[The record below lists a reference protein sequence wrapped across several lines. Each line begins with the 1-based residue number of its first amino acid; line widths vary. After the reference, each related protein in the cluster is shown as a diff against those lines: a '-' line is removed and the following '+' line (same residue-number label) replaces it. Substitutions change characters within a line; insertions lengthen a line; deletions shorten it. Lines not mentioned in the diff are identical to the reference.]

1 MGEGQVFLGQGQGQ
15 GQGHGQGVSRPKAMI
30 LSFFH
35 HSYEREG
42 ASDYLDE
49 LALLTDTFGIDVIY
63 KEAIYLREINSATYI
78 SKGKLADLVDLVDDE
93 YDVDLVILDDEVS
106 PAQQRNLEKTFKK
119 KVIDRNEVIL
129 GVFGQRARTKEAR
142 LQIELAEKT
151 YQFPRLTRLWT
162 HLSRQ
167 AGSGGSGSGGGGYQ
181 KGEGEKQIELDRRI
195 LKDEIVKIKREL
207 DEVKGIREVQRRD
220 RKRNAVPTF
229 ALVGYTNA
237 GKSTLLNAMTGSDVY
252 VENKLFAT
260 LDTTTRRMSLP
271 NNQEVLAIDTVGFIR
286 KLPHLLVAAFKSTLE
301 ESLEADIL
309 LHVVDISHP
318 MAEEQ
323 ILTTEKVLKEL
334 GAENRPSLYVFN
346 KVDALEDE
354 KKLQLLKIQF
364 PKHVIVSALTKEGFD
379 DLYAFMEQ
387 EIKALREYVTFRIPQ
402 SDFKVVAELIRLG
415 TLLKQE
421 YEENDV
427 ILHIELPR
435 AVSGKYELYRV

>member
-1 MGEGQVFLGQGQGQ
+1 MTTETQDKQ
-15 GQGHGQGVSRPKAMI
+15 RPKAMI

-49 LALLTDTFGIDVIY
+49 LALLTDTFGVDVIY

-93 YDVDLVILDDEVS
+93 YKVDLVILDDEVS

-181 KGEGEKQIELDRRI
+181 KGEGEKQIEIDRQI

-207 DEVKGIREVQRRD
+207 NEVKGIREVQRRD
-220 RKRNAVPTF
+220 RKRNAIPTF

-237 GKSTLLNAMTGSDVY
+237 GKSTLLNALTGSDVY

-334 GAENRPSLYVFN
+334 GAEGRPSLYVFN
-346 KVDALEDE
+346 KVDALEDQ

-435 AVSGKYELYRV
+435 AVSGKYDTYRV

>member
-1 MGEGQVFLGQGQGQ
+1 
-15 GQGHGQGVSRPKAMI
+15 
-30 LSFFH
+30 
-35 HSYEREG
+35 
-42 ASDYLDE
+42 
-49 LALLTDTFGIDVIY
+49 
-63 KEAIYLREINSATYI
+63 
-78 SKGKLADLVDLVDDE
+78 
-93 YDVDLVILDDEVS
+93 
-106 PAQQRNLEKTFKK
+106 
-119 KVIDRNEVIL
+119 
-129 GVFGQRARTKEAR
+129 
-142 LQIELAEKT
+142 
-151 YQFPRLTRLWT
+151 
-162 HLSRQ
+162 
-167 AGSGGSGSGGGGYQ
+167 
-181 KGEGEKQIELDRRI
+181 
-195 LKDEIVKIKREL
+195 
-207 DEVKGIREVQRRD
+207 
-220 RKRNAVPTF
+220 
-229 ALVGYTNA
+229 
-237 GKSTLLNAMTGSDVY
+237 
-252 VENKLFAT
+252 
-260 LDTTTRRMSLP
+260 MSLP
-271 NNQEVLAIDTVGFIR
+271 NGQEVLAIDTVGFIR

-346 KVDALEDE
+346 KVDALEDQ

-387 EIKALREYVTFRIPQ
+387 EIKALREHVTFRIPQ

-435 AVSGKYELYRV
+435 AVSGKYDTYRT

>member
-1 MGEGQVFLGQGQGQ
+1 MTTETQDKQ
-15 GQGHGQGVSRPKAMI
+15 RPKAMI

-49 LALLTDTFGIDVIY
+49 LALLTDTFGVDVIY

-93 YDVDLVILDDEVS
+93 YKVDLVILDDEVS

-181 KGEGEKQIELDRRI
+181 KGEGEKQIEIDRQI

-207 DEVKGIREVQRRD
+207 NEVKGIREVQRRD
-220 RKRNAVPTF
+220 RKRNAIPTF

-237 GKSTLLNAMTGSDVY
+237 GKSTLLNALTGSDVY

-334 GAENRPSLYVFN
+334 GAEGRPSLYVFN
-346 KVDALEDE
+346 KVDALEDQ

>member
-1 MGEGQVFLGQGQGQ
+1 MTIHSQEIK
-15 GQGHGQGVSRPKAMI
+15 RPKAMI

-35 HSYEREG
+35 HSYERDNAQEH
-42 ASDYLDE
+42 LEE
-49 LALLTDTFGIDVIY
+49 LALLTDTFGVDVAY

-78 SKGKLADLVDLVDDE
+78 SKGKLEDLVDLVDDE
-93 YDVDLVILDDEVS
+93 HPVDLVILDDEVS
-106 PAQQRNLEKTFKK
+106 PAQQRNLEKIFKRR
-119 KVIDRNEVIL
+119 VIDRNEVIL
-129 GVFGQRARTKEAR
+129 GVFAQRARTKEAR

-167 AGSGGSGSGGGGYQ
+167 KGTGGGGGGAYL

-195 LKDEIVKIKREL
+195 LKDEIVKIKREIE
-207 DEVKGIREVQRRD
+207 EVKSIREVQRRD
-220 RKRNAVPTF
+220 RKRNNIPTF

-237 GKSTLLNAMTGSDVY
+237 GKSTLLNALTGADVY

-260 LDTTTRRMSLP
+260 LDTTTRRMTLP
-271 NNQEVLAIDTVGFIR
+271 NSQEVLAIDTVGFIR

-323 ILTTEKVLKEL
+323 LRTTEKVLKEL
-334 GAENRPSLYVFN
+334 GAGDRPSIYVFN
-346 KVDALEDE
+346 KIDACDDQ
-354 KKLQLLKIQF
+354 KKIQRLKIQF
-364 PKHVIVSALTKEGFD
+364 PKHVIISALTREGFD

-387 EIKALREYVTFRIPQ
+387 EIKALREQVTFRIPQ
-402 SDFKVVAELIRLG
+402 SDFKVATELMRLG
-415 TLLKQE
+415 TLLKRE
-421 YEENDV
+421 YDENDV
-427 ILHIELPR
+427 ILHLELPR
-435 AVSGKYELYRV
+435 TVSGKYDLYRV

>member
-1 MGEGQVFLGQGQGQ
+1 MTTETQDKQ
-15 GQGHGQGVSRPKAMI
+15 RPKAMI

-49 LALLTDTFGIDVIY
+49 LALLTDTFGVDVIY

-93 YDVDLVILDDEVS
+93 YKVDLVILDDEVS

-181 KGEGEKQIELDRRI
+181 KGEGEKQIEIDRQI

-207 DEVKGIREVQRRD
+207 NEVKGIREVQRRD
-220 RKRNAVPTF
+220 RKRNAIPT
-229 ALVGYTNA
+229 
-237 GKSTLLNAMTGSDVY
+237 
-252 VENKLFAT
+252 
-260 LDTTTRRMSLP
+260 LP
-271 NNQEVLAIDTVGFIR
+271 WWVT
-286 KLPHLLVAAFKSTLE
+286 
-301 ESLEADIL
+301 
-309 LHVVDISHP
+309 P
-318 MAEEQ
+318 MQAS
-323 ILTTEKVLKEL
+323 
-334 GAENRPSLYVFN
+334 RPF
-346 KVDALEDE
+346 
-354 KKLQLLKIQF
+354 
-364 PKHVIVSALTKEGFD
+364 
-379 DLYAFMEQ
+379 
-387 EIKALREYVTFRIPQ
+387 
-402 SDFKVVAELIRLG
+402 
-415 TLLKQE
+415 
-421 YEENDV
+421 
-427 ILHIELPR
+427 
-435 AVSGKYELYRV
+435 

>member
-1 MGEGQVFLGQGQGQ
+1 MTIHSQEIK
-15 GQGHGQGVSRPKAMI
+15 RPKAMI

-35 HSYEREG
+35 HSYERDNAQEH
-42 ASDYLDE
+42 LEE
-49 LALLTDTFGIDVIY
+49 LALLTDTFGVDVAY

-78 SKGKLADLVDLVDDE
+78 SKGKLEDLVDLVDDE
-93 YDVDLVILDDEVS
+93 HPVDLVILDDEVS
-106 PAQQRNLEKTFKK
+106 PAQQRNLEKIFKRR
-119 KVIDRNEVIL
+119 VIDRNEVIL
-129 GVFGQRARTKEAR
+129 GVFAQRARTKEAR

-167 AGSGGSGSGGGGYQ
+167 KGTGGGGGGAYL

-195 LKDEIVKIKREL
+195 LKDEIVKIKREIE
-207 DEVKGIREVQRRD
+207 EVKSIREVQRRD
-220 RKRNAVPTF
+220 RKRNNIPTF

-237 GKSTLLNAMTGSDVY
+237 GKSTLLNALTGADVY

-260 LDTTTRRMSLP
+260 LDTTTRRMTLP
-271 NNQEVLAIDTVGFIR
+271 NSQEVLAIDTVGFIR

-323 ILTTEKVLKEL
+323 LRTTEKVLKEL
-334 GAENRPSLYVFN
+334 GAGDRPSIYVFN
-346 KVDALEDE
+346 KIDACDDP
-354 KKLQLLKIQF
+354 KKIQRLKIQF
-364 PKHVIVSALTKEGFD
+364 PKHVIISALTREGFD

-387 EIKALREYVTFRIPQ
+387 EIKALREQVTFRIPQ
-402 SDFKVVAELIRLG
+402 SDFKVATELMRLG
-415 TLLKQE
+415 TLLKRE
-421 YEENDV
+421 YDENDV
-427 ILHIELPR
+427 ILHLELPR
-435 AVSGKYELYRV
+435 TVSGKYDLYRV

>member
-1 MGEGQVFLGQGQGQ
+1 
-15 GQGHGQGVSRPKAMI
+15 
-30 LSFFH
+30 
-35 HSYEREG
+35 
-42 ASDYLDE
+42 
-49 LALLTDTFGIDVIY
+49 
-63 KEAIYLREINSATYI
+63 
-78 SKGKLADLVDLVDDE
+78 
-93 YDVDLVILDDEVS
+93 
-106 PAQQRNLEKTFKK
+106 
-119 KVIDRNEVIL
+119 
-129 GVFGQRARTKEAR
+129 
-142 LQIELAEKT
+142 
-151 YQFPRLTRLWT
+151 
-162 HLSRQ
+162 
-167 AGSGGSGSGGGGYQ
+167 
-181 KGEGEKQIELDRRI
+181 
-195 LKDEIVKIKREL
+195 
-207 DEVKGIREVQRRD
+207 
-220 RKRNAVPTF
+220 
-229 ALVGYTNA
+229 VGYTNA
-237 GKSTLLNAMTGSDVY
+237 GKSTLLNALTGSDVY

-334 GAENRPSLYVFN
+334 GAEGRPSLYVFN
-346 KVDALEDE
+346 KVDALEDQ